1 MRKHY
6 NCPSLWSSNGLK
18 KAGISILALFG
29 AIQGLNA
36 QVSDYIF
43 SQSNGTFSSIASTG
57 TVVTGSEATTSTT
70 NDTTGWTVTIPFN
83 FNFNGSD
90 YNSIYVNSNGGATF
104 GTTTSTSA
112 SVISLSTA
120 YNGAIGVMNRDLW
133 GIFITSGVTTSGSN
147 VITNVASFKGIAVGK
162 ALNNVN
168 GIPAGATIT
177 AFDETAGTITM
188 SAPATSSSSAAV
200 VRYGSGKVLTSVE
213 GTAPNRVF
221 VIEWIGYNDN
231 STSVTGSNHL
241 NFQLRLSETTN
252 TISTV
257 YGPTYNISTTART
270 NQIGLRGATNA
281 DFNNR
286 SGAAGNPWSST
297 SAGTANNASVSRD
310 NTNFPASGLTFTWSP
325 PSCVVPAAVTVASAT
340 ITANNAIVSWNPSP
354 STPTNGYE
362 IYYSASNTAP
372 TMSTVLDAT
381 NSVISTTNSATIN
394 GLTPS
399 TMYYVWVRS
408 ACSSSD
414 KSNWTSSVSF
424 TTLPTCFV
432 PTALT
437 VNSATITANSAIASW
452 TTPSTIPA
460 NGYQVY
466 YSTSN
471 TTPTSST
478 VLDATNSVT
487 AATTSVTLGNLLN
500 STTYYVWVRSV
511 CIGTDRS
518 VWTAMSSFR
527 TLCQPPALLSTTGA
541 TICPG
546 NTATLS
552 ATADTGATINWY
564 SSANGGTAIATGNSF
579 TTPSIN
585 STTNYWASATT
596 GSTNSA
602 GLTNAISTSGYTLEA
617 GLFFNAITSF
627 TLEGVYVYPTGTGAG
642 TVTIALQDGSVSP
655 ATTIESITVNLTG
668 SATPVKTYVPL
679 NFTVPVGT
687 NYKLMMMTRTGL
699 VTGLIRESG
708 TTWGS
713 YPLTVP
719 GVLSI
724 TNGNCCS
731 GNTTS
736 TSYYYFYDWKVV
748 TRCESA
754 RQQVT
759 ATADSSACLG
769 TSETDLTKNN
779 IKVYPNPFSDV
790 LNISDIKNVKSIS
803 VMDIA
808 GRLVKPFDK
817 PASTL
822 QLRELN
828 AGMYMIVLHMNDG
841 TKQTLKAIKK

>member
-43 SQSNGTFSSIASTG
+43 TQNNGTFSSIASTG

-83 FNFNGSD
+83 FNFNGAN
-90 YNSIYVNSNGGATF
+90 YTSIYVNSNGGAVF
-104 GTTTSTSA
+104 GSTTSNAAT
-112 SVISLSTA
+112 VISSSTG
-120 YNGAIGVMNRDLW
+120 YSGAVGVMNRDLW
-133 GIFITSGVTTSGSN
+133 GVFITSGVTTSGSN
-147 VITNVASFKGIAVGK
+147 VITNVASFKGIEVGK
-162 ALNNVN
+162 ALNDVN
-168 GIPAGATIT
+168 GIPTGATIT
-177 AFDETAGTITM
+177 AFNETAGTITM

-221 VIEWIGYNDN
+221 VIEWNGYNDFN
-231 STSVTGSNHL
+231 AAVAGSNHL
-241 NFQLRLSETTN
+241 IFQLRLSETTN
-252 TISTV
+252 AISAV
-257 YGPTYNISTTART
+257 YGPTYNVSTTAKT

-286 SGAAGNPWSST
+286 SGAAGNPWNNT
-297 SAGTANNASVSRD
+297 SAGTSNSATVSRD
-310 NTNFPASGLTFTWSP
+310 DVNFPASGLTFIWTP
-325 PSCVVPAAVTVASAT
+325 TNCKTPSALTITSSS
-340 ITANNAIVSWNPSP
+340 ITANGAQPSWTAA
-354 STPTNGYE
+354 TPTPTSGYE
-362 IYYSASNTAP
+362 IYYSTSNTAP

-381 NSVISTTNSATIN
+381 NSVTSVTNSATIN

-414 KSNWTSSVSF
+414 KSNWTSSASF

-452 TTPSTIPA
+452 TAPSPIPA
-460 NGYQVY
+460 NGYEVY

-471 TTPTSST
+471 TAPTSST
-478 VLDATNSVT
+478 VLNATNSVT
-487 AATTSVTLGNLLN
+487 SATTSVTIGNLLN

-527 TLCQPPALLSTTGA
+527 TLCQAPGLLSTTGA
-541 TICPG
+541 TVCPG

-564 SSANGGTAIATGNSF
+564 SSANGGTAIATGNAF

-585 STTNYWASATT
+585 STTNYWATASTGSLTSVGVSNPGALTNGGTTSAGTTFYMEATVTNSPVTVQSVDVFPNAVGNQSFIRVYLGSSSTVIYEIPFTSNVASGGTIPQTVPLYIVLDPGVYRFKIEGAGSYYRNYNASGGVGQSFPYGSGDFKLTGGSNVTT
-596 GSTNSA
+596 G
-602 GLTNAISTSGYTLEA
+602 YY
-617 GLFFNAITSF
+617 LFYNFII
-627 TLEGVYVYPTGTGAG
+627 G
-642 TVTIALQDGSVSP
+642 
-655 ATTIESITVNLTG
+655 NL
-668 SATPVKTYVPL
+668 
-679 NFTVPVGT
+679 
-687 NYKLMMMTRTGL
+687 
-699 VTGLIRESG
+699 
-708 TTWGS
+708 
-713 YPLTVP
+713 
-719 GVLSI
+719 
-724 TNGNCCS
+724 
-731 GNTTS
+731 
-736 TSYYYFYDWKVV
+736 
-748 TRCESA
+748 CEST

-779 IKVYPNPFSDV
+779 IKVYPNPFSDI

-808 GRLVKPFDK
+808 GRLVKTFDK

>member
-6 NCPSLWSSNGLK
+6 KCPSLWNSNGLK
-18 KAGISILALFG
+18 KAGISVLALFG

-57 TVVTGSEATTSTT
+57 TIVTGSEATTSTT

-83 FNFNGSD
+83 FNFNGTD
-90 YNSIYVNSNGGATF
+90 YTSIYVNSNGGAVF
-104 GTTTSTSA
+104 GSTTSNAAT
-112 SVISLSTA
+112 VISSSTG
-120 YNGAIGVMNRDLW
+120 YSGAVGVMNRDLW
-133 GIFITSGVTTSGSN
+133 GVFITSGVTTSGSDI
-147 VITNVASFKGIAVGK
+147 ITNVGSFKGIEIGK
-162 ALNNVN
+162 TLNNVN
-168 GIPAGATIT
+168 GIPLNATIT

-221 VIEWIGYNDN
+221 VIEWIGYNDF
-231 STSVTGSNHL
+231 SASVTGSNHL

-257 YGPTYNISTTART
+257 YGSYYNLNTTSRT
-270 NQIGLRGATNA
+270 NQIGLRGATNT

-286 SGAAGNPWSST
+286 SGAVGNPWDST
-297 SAGTANNASVSRD
+297 SPGTSNSSNVSRD
-310 NTNFPASGLTFTWSP
+310 NTNFPASGLTFVWTPPTCKSP
-325 PSCVVPAAVTVASAT
+325 TAPTITSSS
-340 ITANNAIVSWNPSP
+340 ITANEAQVTWTASSSNPA
-354 STPTNGYE
+354 NGYE
-362 IYYSASNTAP
+362 VYYSTSNTAP
-372 TMSTVLDAT
+372 TATTVLDAT
-381 NSVISTTNSATIN
+381 NSVTSTTNSATIN
-394 GLTPS
+394 GLAPLT
-399 TMYYVWVRS
+399 TYYVWVRS
-408 ACSSSD
+408 ACSTSD
-414 KSNWTSSVSF
+414 KSNWTSSATF

-437 VNSATITANSAIASW
+437 IDNATITPNSAVASW
-452 TTPSTIPA
+452 TAPSTTPA
-460 NGYQVY
+460 NGYELY
-466 YSTSN
+466 YTTSN
-471 TTPTSST
+471 TAPTSST
-478 VLDATNSVT
+478 VLDATNSLT
-487 AATTSVTLGNLLN
+487 STTTSVTIGNLLN

-527 TLCQPPALLSTTGA
+527 TLCQPPALLSTTEA
-541 TICPG
+541 TVCPG

-564 SSANGGTAIATGNSF
+564 NSANGGTAIATGNSF

-585 STTNYWASATT
+585 STTSYWATASTGSLTSVGVSNPGALTNGGTTSAGTTFYMEATVTNSSVTVQSVDVFPNAVGNQSFIRVYAGTSSTAIYEIPFTSNVASGGTIPQTVPLYIVLDPGVYRFKIEGAGSYYRNYNASGGVGQSFPYGSGDFKLTGGSNVTT
-596 GSTNSA
+596 G
-602 GLTNAISTSGYTLEA
+602 YY
-617 GLFFNAITSF
+617 LFYNFIV
-627 TLEGVYVYPTGTGAG
+627 G
-642 TVTIALQDGSVSP
+642 
-655 ATTIESITVNLTG
+655 NL
-668 SATPVKTYVPL
+668 
-679 NFTVPVGT
+679 
-687 NYKLMMMTRTGL
+687 
-699 VTGLIRESG
+699 
-708 TTWGS
+708 
-713 YPLTVP
+713 
-719 GVLSI
+719 
-724 TNGNCCS
+724 
-731 GNTTS
+731 
-736 TSYYYFYDWKVV
+736 
-748 TRCESA
+748 CESA

-808 GRLVKPFDK
+808 GRLVKTFDK